1 MTEPIECDLTAKSV
15 GRRLMPSLTYK
26 YVCEGGNIDDVHIT
40 FSITSLFDMGQYTS
54 LFHVLFAL
62 NALWAI
68 ASAQRSL
75 YQPCPLLGPF
85 FHEPLINTTSSTLKT
100 VTQGLNKLL
109 DDYIVKG
116 DGRFGPISPNST
128 SFSIALFAGSNYV
141 PSPASLPFFYQYHH
155 TANALDD
162 GQLGKDS
169 VFALGDLTQLFAVYT
184 QLAVLGDDAWS
195 RSIVDYVPE
204 LLNASAAKSD
214 EISRVQWKDVTLGT
228 LAGQMSGIARSC
240 VLPDLCR
247 MCFRDPC

>member
-1 MTEPIECDLTAKSV
+1 
-15 GRRLMPSLTYK
+15 
-26 YVCEGGNIDDVHIT
+26 
-40 FSITSLFDMGQYTS
+40 MGQYTS

-62 NALWAI
+62 NVLWAV

-85 FHEPLINTTSSTLKT
+85 FPEPLINSTFPTLKS
-100 VTQGLNKLL
+100 VAQSLNKLL
-109 DDYIVKG
+109 DDYIVAG
-116 DGRFGPISPNST
+116 DGRFGPISPNTT
-128 SFSIALFAGSNYV
+128 SFSLALFAGSNYV
-141 PSPASLPFFYQYHH
+141 PGPGGLPFFYEYHH
-155 TANALDD
+155 AANALNDV
-162 GQLGKDS
+162 QLDKDS
-169 VFALGDLTQLFAVYT
+169 VFALGDLTQLFTVYT

-214 EISRVQWKDVTLGT
+214 EISRVQWKDVTLGA

-240 VLPDLCR
+240 MLPDLCR